1 MKFRIARYL
10 GAAAAASVAFGA
22 APQLLAQATLMPPAM
37 LSVSCE
43 WVKAGMGPAHDQ
55 HEVGWARASE
65 AVKGTASALAVQSM
79 TGPGE
84 TCWLTA
90 VASYDQ
96 IGKNLALYNADPVYS
111 RALPSL
117 VGTDAQYISD
127 GRNYIAVLRTDL
139 SAGEMPNV
147 LSRRVT
153 TWSEWRIRFGTEPA
167 FVAAVKAYR
176 AAATRA
182 GANPEFRVYQVVQG
196 APAVTFWFFSSQA
209 SMAGF
214 DAAMANEPKL
224 AAAYTPDDIKVFD
237 EATTKSI
244 VFMSS
249 NVWSY
254 SSAQSALTPEQ
265 RASDPF
271 WKLKPVAPKRP

>member
-1 MKFRIARYL
+1 MMIRTLPWFR
-10 GAAAAASVAFGA
+10 AAAAASVAFVA
-22 APQLLAQATLMPPAM
+22 VPQLLAQATLTPPAM
-37 LSVSCE
+37 LSVTCE
-43 WVKAGMGPAHDQ
+43 WVKPGMGPAHDQ
-55 HEVGWARASE
+55 HETAWARASE

-90 VASYDQ
+90 VTSYDQ
-96 IGKNLALYNADPVYS
+96 IGKNLELYNADPVYS
-111 RALPSL
+111 KALPSL
-117 VGTDAQYISD
+117 VGPEAQYISD
-127 GRNYIAVLRTDL
+127 SRSYIAVLRTDL

-153 TWSEWRIRFGTEPA
+153 TWSEWRIRFGTESL
-167 FVAAVKAYR
+167 FDAAVKTYR

-182 GANPEFRVYQVVQG
+182 GTNPSFRVYQVMQG
-196 APAVTFWFFSSQA
+196 APAVTFWVFSSET

-224 AAAYTPDDIKVFD
+224 AAAYTPEDLKVFD
-237 EATTKSI
+237 EASTKSI
-244 VFMSS
+244 AFMSS

-254 SSAQSALTPEQ
+254 SSAQSSLTPEQ
-265 RASDPF
+265 RASAPF
-271 WKLKPVAPKRP
+271 WKLKPAAPKKP